1 MALYSFLSMGLY
13 TYEIMFSLWIFFFI
27 TLIGPSRL
35 LYTYSLL
42 FIYQGIDFSSIT
54 FSSLG
59 QMVFLMFPK
68 KKKNYNRNKLSLE
81 FFDLSPNKKKKKK

>member
-1 MALYSFLSMGLY
+1 MRLCLVYG
-13 TYEIMFSLWIFFFI
+13 FFF

-42 FIYQGIDFSSIT
+42 FIYQGIDVSSIT
-54 FSSLG
+54 FRSLG
-59 QMVFLMFPK
+59 QIVFLMFK

-81 FFDLSPNKKKKKK
+81 LFDLSHKK